1 MADAAAAEGGKKK
14 KEAVSKSA
22 RAGLTFAVS
31 RIDKKLRHARIA
43 KQIGTASSV
52 FLTGAV
58 EHVVEHVLKKAD
70 EEASA
75 RKSKRVTEQHIIA
88 AVRSDPD
95 LARAF
100 LGFCFSSDA
109 DVPKAIDRILPQDEQ
124 AARKAKQV
132 TRKAD
137 RAGVGPNA
145 APAPREEADAA
156 LDD

>member
-58 EHVVEHVLKKAD
+58 EHVIEHVLKKAD

-109 DVPKAIDRILPQDEQ
+109 DVPKTFSVSYGDNEPTVNFGYAERVNTEFKKLGTGSLLHCWP
-124 AARKAKQV
+124 
-132 TRKAD
+132 
-137 RAGVGPNA
+137 
-145 APAPREEADAA
+145 PRP
-156 LDD
+156 